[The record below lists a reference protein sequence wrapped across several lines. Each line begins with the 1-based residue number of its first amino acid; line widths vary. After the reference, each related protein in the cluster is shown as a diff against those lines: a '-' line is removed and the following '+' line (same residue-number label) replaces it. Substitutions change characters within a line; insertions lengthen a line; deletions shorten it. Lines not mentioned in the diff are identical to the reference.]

1 MWKLFGSSA
10 GHHGDTTAVA
20 SGAVIVG
27 TVTFSGVLEIEG
39 RIEGDVIAADDDR
52 AVVRILQSG
61 QVKGNVRAPLIV
73 VNGTVT
79 GNIHSTDHIELA
91 ANAVVTGDVHYNL
104 IEMVKGAQINGG
116 LVFNKEAPQPA
127 AAERTEPAEESWQA
141 DLSDRIVD

>member
-116 LVFNKEAPQPA
+116 LVFNKEAPEPA
-127 AAERTEPAEESWQA
+127 VAERTEPAEETWQA

>member
-20 SGAVIVG
+20 SGAVIAG

-39 RIEGDVIAADDDR
+39 RIEGDVVAADDDR

-61 QVKGNVRAPLIV
+61 QVKGNVSAPLIV

-104 IEMVKGAQINGG
+104 IEMVKGAQINGS
-116 LVFNKEAPQPA
+116 LVYNKEAPEPA
-127 AAERTEPAEESWQA
+127 AAGRTEPAEESWQT

>member
-104 IEMVKGAQINGG
+104 IEMVKGAQINGSG
-116 LVFNKEAPQPA
+116 VQQGGA
-127 AAERTEPAEESWQA
+127 AARCGGAHRAGGGKLAGGPQRSN
-141 DLSDRIVD
+141 S